1 MLRHVKG
8 EGTGLTIGGRGCILE
23 AMKVLTPILLI
34 VGTLYSVY
42 MAIWYGWQAAYW
54 SSAGELRGT
63 MFCEYWWR
71 AFCGGV
77 VLSVVGWILY
87 GMVLWRGR
95 GHGWLVSGYVGLGIL
110 LYVGTLLCIK
120 AFFAGKM

>member
-1 MLRHVKG
+1 MLRNVKG
-8 EGTGLTIGGRGCILE
+8 EGPGLTIGGRVCILE

-42 MAIWYGWQAAYW
+42 MAIWYGWQIAYW
-54 SSAGELRGT
+54 SSAGEVRGA
-63 MFCEYWWR
+63 MFCEYWWW

-95 GHGWLVSGYVGLGIL
+95 GLGWLVSGYVGLGIL

-120 AFFAGKM
+120 AFFADKM